1 MAKKSTRTTDRTPAD
16 QQFHAVRMSET
27 TFRSLPAD
35 LRTPRTGRGKTKPA
49 TAAKAT
55 RAATKNT
62 ARSAAK
68 TATKV
73 AGKGPATKAAQ
84 PATKTLGKPAKTA
97 KTAGKTKRAK

>member
-49 TAAKAT
+49 TAAKT
-55 RAATKNT
+55 TTKST
-62 ARSAAK
+62 ARTTAK
-68 TATKV
+68 TSTKV
-73 AGKGPATKAAQ
+73 AGKTPAAATAQ
-84 PATKTLGKPAKTA
+84 PATKTLGKTAKTA
-97 KTAGKTKRAK
+97 KAAGKTKRTK